1 MLVAA
6 EPLDEPSAAVVAD
19 AATFADA
26 ALIVIAPCGQTTS
39 AALGTAIVLE
49 APEVDPD
56 GAFAVLVG
64 RFAAALDRGLDAAD
78 AFRAATVEGGWERAA
93 S

>member
-1 MLVAA
+1 
-6 EPLDEPSAAVVAD
+6 
-19 AATFADA
+19 
-26 ALIVIAPCGQTTS
+26 
-39 AALGTAIVLE
+39 
-49 APEVDPD
+49 
-56 GAFAVLVG
+56 VLVG